1 MRFRIA
7 LKAISCSFSVAITL
21 LCPSGRP
28 AATHHSHPREAT
40 YRTIVFILPE
50 HHPITRHSNASPLPQ
65 PAPAPAV
72 TPTAQPAQAQS
83 AQAQPA
89 PTTPPAPAPAVIP
102 TAQPAPT
109 TPAPLTNGVSAV
121 VFAEWSRVN
130 TCEEGGVWASSGP
143 AYPDGLGISAVNWA
157 AYGGGANL
165 SPAAQIAVAQRIEAA
180 GGMPGHVPDQH
191 GCAGW

>member
-7 LKAISCSFSVAITL
+7 LKAISCSFSVAMTL

-28 AATHHSHPREAT
+28 AATHHHRPREAT

-50 HHPITRHSNASPLPQ
+50 HHPITRHSNTSPLPQ
-65 PAPAPAV
+65 PAPAPAVPPAQPAPAPAPAV
-72 TPTAQPAQAQS
+72 TPTAQPA
-83 AQAQPA
+83 PA
-89 PTTPPAPAPAVIP
+89 
-102 TAQPAPT
+102 
-109 TPAPLTNGVSAV
+109 TPAPLINGVSAV

-180 GGMPGHVPDQH
+180 AGMPGHVPDQH